1 MYKEI
6 ALKFQ
11 MDVFENSL
19 AKILL
24 IKYRSKGDSMNIFSY
39 IILVLG
45 IRNDAPFISGTA
57 NTYSN
62 IYDRII
68 LYPIGVYSTA

>member
-11 MDVFENSL
+11 IDVFENSL

-39 IILVLG
+39 VILVLG
-45 IRNDAPFISGTA
+45 IRNDAPFISGKPIRTA
-57 NTYSN
+57 
-62 IYDRII
+62 IYT
-68 LYPIGVYSTA
+68 IG